1 MAKKLMKGCE
11 AIGEAAIKAGARLF
25 FGYPI
30 TPQNEIPE
38 YLSARLPQVGGTF
51 LQAESE
57 VAASN
62 MLYGAAGAGCRV
74 FTSSS
79 SPGISLM
86 QEAISYLAG
95 AELPVVIVNIMRGG
109 PGLGSIL
116 PSQSDY
122 MQAVKGGGHGDYRC
136 IVLAPSTVQE
146 AADLTHLAFDLADKY
161 RNPVYVLGDG
171 LIGQM
176 MEPVEF
182 KHDVDPKSLPVPAWA
197 TTGAKDR
204 KRNIINSLY
213 LDPESLEAHN
223 WKLQEKYAKMACEV
237 RHETYNTQGHRD
249 VLIVAY
255 GSVARIARTAIDE
268 LRDQGIE
275 VGLFRPETLWPY
287 PDKAL
292 LDTVAQTGAKKIL
305 VTELSCGQMVEDV
318 RAVVAGRVPV
328 EFYGRVG
335 GMIMSPEE
343 LMSEARRMMGLPP
356 GPNPPVDMP
365 KMTVSFPLRGLVR

>member
-11 AIGEAAIKAGARLF
+11 AIGEAAIQAGCRLF

-38 YLSARLPQVGGTF
+38 YMSARLPQVGGMF
-51 LQAESE
+51 VQAESE

-86 QEAISYLAG
+86 MEGLSYIAG

-109 PGLGSIL
+109 PGLGGIL

-122 MQAVKGGGHGDYRC
+122 FQATKGGGHGDYRSL
-136 IVLAPSTVQE
+136 VLAPSTVQE
-146 AADLTHLAFDLADKY
+146 AADLMIEAFDLADTY
-161 RNPVYVLGDG
+161 RNPVLILGDG

-182 KHDVDPKSLPVPAWA
+182 KRVIKPEDLPEKAWA
-197 TTGAKDR
+197 TTGMKGR
-204 KRNIINSLY
+204 RPNIINSLF
-213 LDPESLEAHN
+213 LDPEQLEAHN
-223 WKLQEKYAKMACEV
+223 WKLYRKYQEMAKEIRSESWNITDDM
-237 RHETYNTQGHRD
+237 D
-249 VLIVAY
+249 VLVVAY
-255 GSVARIARTAIDE
+255 GTVARIARSSIDV
-268 LRDQGIE
+268 LTPKGLK
-275 VGLFRPETLWPY
+275 VGLFRPVTLYPY

-292 LDTVAQTGAKKIL
+292 LDAAGKARKVL
-305 VTELSCGQMVEDV
+305 VTELSTGQMVEDV
-318 RAVVAGRVPV
+318 RAVIAGKRPV

-335 GMIMSPEE
+335 GMIMGTEE
-343 LMSEARRMMGLPP
+343 LAQQIEKLARGA
-356 GPNPPVDMP
+356 
-365 KMTVSFPLRGLVR
+365 